1 MIASSSVS
9 FRPSSPRLHRL
20 SPGMKPGLVLLGAAL
35 GVLAM
40 APSSALGA
48 TSSASLPLLPGAPTQ
63 ADTVLRLDTIPVVG
77 TRVGVALAER
87 TRAVQVLDRETL
99 AGLPVR
105 SVAEALQW
113 ATAIEVQARS
123 FAQTDLSIRG
133 GTFEQLLVL
142 VDGVRMSDPQTGH
155 FDMDLTLPLDR
166 IERIEVLRGP
176 ASAQY
181 GSDAVGGVVN
191 IVTRR
196 GGEGGSLRFEGGS
209 FGTALLGARGGQEL
223 GRLSMEGGVEL
234 GRSDGHRQ
242 GTEWEQA
249 LLSLRLET
257 PLAGGRLRGDLG
269 YARRDFGAEGF
280 YAPFPSVEATR
291 TETVAVRWVPATT
304 AAFRVEPRITWR
316 GHDDDFILIREN
328 PAVYQNIHRSTQTG
342 ADLVVRGTLSTAVQV
357 AAGMEVARHGL
368 TSNALGDRSED
379 RGALFAEG
387 GVEVGTALEVSLG
400 LRHDRHGQWGGF
412 TSPSLAASWRL
423 AEGARL
429 RASWGRSFRGPTW
442 TERFYADPGHT
453 PNPDVG
459 PESGE
464 SLEVGATLT
473 PSSRVNLSATLW
485 ERRQRDLIDWARPR
499 LPEGVVDVTTTP
511 APWVPRNVNRATF
524 RGVETEARWEVD
536 GATQLSL
543 TASLLSLEADTPPDL
558 QSKYALRPLTE
569 QVVAGVRRRL
579 VGDAQEGAWLSV
591 SLRHGRRAEEAAFRD
606 LDLRLETSLPWVG
619 GRAEG
624 ARLYLDARN
633 LLDAEH
639 LDLTGNPVPGRNFSL
654 GLRTGLR

>member
-1 MIASSSVS
+1 MT
-9 FRPSSPRLHRL
+9 RPSPSRGLPRSPLPLTPSMR
-20 SPGMKPGLVLLGAAL
+20 SPVLLGVLIGGLTAGPTAGEGVTPGAL
-35 GVLAM
+35 
-40 APSSALGA
+40 
-48 TSSASLPLLPGAPTQ
+48 LLQPPGAPVQ

-77 TRVGVALAER
+77 TRVGVALSER

-113 ATAIEVQARS
+113 ATGVEVQARS

-155 FDMDLTLPLDR
+155 FDLDLTLPLDR

-191 IVTRR
+191 IVTRN

-209 FGTALLGARGGQEL
+209 FGTALLGAEGARGL
-223 GRLSMEGGVEL
+223 GRLSMEAGAEL
-234 GRSDGHRQ
+234 GRSDGHRE

-249 LLSLRLET
+249 LLSFRMET
-257 PLAGGRLRGDLG
+257 PVAGGRLRGDLG

-291 TETVAVRWVPATT
+291 TETVALRWIPS
-304 AAFRVEPRITWR
+304 AAAAVRVEPRMTWR
-316 GHDDDFILIREN
+316 GHDDDFTLIREN
-328 PAVYQNIHRSTQTG
+328 PEVYRNIHRSTQAG
-342 ADLVVRGTLSTAVQV
+342 ADLVVRGTLSPALQV
-357 AAGMEVARHGL
+357 AAGAEVARHGL
-368 TSNALGDRSED
+368 TSNALGDRSEH

-387 GVEVGTALEVSLG
+387 GVEVGSSVALSVG
-400 LRHDRHGQWGGF
+400 LRHDRHGPWGGF
-412 TSPSLAASWRL
+412 TSPSLAASWSL
-423 AEGARL
+423 TEATRL
-429 RASWGRSFRGPTW
+429 RASWGQSFRGPTW

-459 PESGE
+459 PESGR
-464 SLEVGATLT
+464 SLEVGATLA
-473 PSSRVNLSATLW
+473 PSPGVALSATLW

-499 LPEGVVDVTTTP
+499 LPEGVVDLTTAP
-511 APWVPRNVNRATF
+511 EPWVPRNVNRANF
-524 RGVETEARWEVD
+524 RGVEAEARWEVD
-536 GATQLSL
+536 PATHLSL
-543 TASLLSLEADTPPDL
+543 SGSLLSLEADTPSDL
-558 QSKYALRPLTE
+558 ESKYALRPLTE

-579 VGDAQEGAWLSV
+579 VGTAEEGAWLSATV
-591 SLRHGRRAEEAAFRD
+591 RHGRRAEEAAFRD
-606 LDLRLETSLPWVG
+606 LDLRLEVSLPWAG

-624 ARLYLDARN
+624 ARVHLDARN
-633 LLDAEH
+633 LLDSDH
-639 LDLTGNPVPGRNFSL
+639 PDLTGNPVPGRSFSL
-654 GLRTGLR
+654 GIRTGVR